1 MDKLGPAVGIDALI
15 IGSGPTGLILAQ
27 LLKLNGAHRIVIAA
41 NKGIKVELAK
51 QLEAG
56 DEYLELDRENPSAQ
70 WEELK
75 QKNPYGFDVVASIC
89 LNGWRRGEL
98 TVLVWTGRGDGLGGS
113 RKRRDQLR
121 PQRRHAHDLRR
132 VQQRRSRAL
141 ASLEDFRRRD

>member
-27 LLKLNGAHRIVIAA
+27 LLKLNGAHRVVIAA

-56 DEYLELDRENPSAQ
+56 DEYLELDRENPAAQ

-75 QKNPYGFDVVASIC
+75 QKNPYGFDVVVSTC
-89 LNGWRRGEL
+89 FNGRRRGEL
-98 TVLVWTGRGDGLGGS
+98 TIFVWTG
-113 RKRRDQLR
+113 
-121 PQRRHAHDLRR
+121 
-132 VQQRRSRAL
+132 
-141 ASLEDFRRRD
+141 